1 MKRVYVDETIE
12 KIIEKQTKKC
22 EKVLAN
28 PANPSYDKAK
38 KCLEELQA
46 LTDLIGMIK
55 SFHNKPDYQCTMSQ
69 SDTNSKHYRVL
80 YVSSRDELLKIIKST
95 KNYITEL
102 LDRNCC
108 EISTRK
114 VELNEMGTYVKV
126 CKVISDPSYGEE
138 YMRKVM
144 LEKMYQNGKK
154 TGKYAITPDQFEK
167 LWDEVTYE
175 HCIGKTATYYVSIGR
190 KF

>member
-12 KIIEKQTKKC
+12 KIIEKQRKKC
-22 EKVLAN
+22 ERVLQI
-28 PANPSYDKAK
+28 PTNPSYDKAK
-38 KCLEELQA
+38 MCLEELQA
-46 LTDLIGMIK
+46 LTDLISSIE
-55 SFHNKPDYQCTMSQ
+55 SLHNTTYPCAMSQ

-144 LEKMYQNGKK
+144 LEKMYQNGKE

>member
-55 SFHNKPDYQCTMSQ
+55 SFHNKPDYQCAMSQ
-69 SDTNSKHYRVL
+69 SDTNTKHYCVFD
-80 YVSSRDELLKIIKST
+80 VSSTDELKKIFKKKEHAWKEPLDKNCHESDERLKWS
-95 KNYITEL
+95 
-102 LDRNCC
+102 D
-108 EISTRK
+108 
-114 VELNEMGTYVKV
+114 MGTYVKV
-126 CKVISDPSYGEE
+126 IKSTSENTCYEE
-138 YMRKVM
+138 HVRKKM
-144 LEKMYQNGKK
+144 LEKMWENYEK

-167 LWDEVTYE
+167 LWEEMIYE
-175 HCIGKTATYYVSIGR
+175 NYFGQATTYYVSIR
-190 KF
+190 SKL